1 MISLK
6 RLKPEASMLACTHRV
21 ELISLLDKH
30 TLLICEVKTI
40 SHCDFTFLTRKISQ
54 SQSLSLTQ
62 STSEN
67 GHQCVSGSSSVV

>member
-1 MISLK
+1 MFERGFNTSFSVNISND
-6 RLKPEASMLACTHRV
+6 RLPMNMTV
-21 ELISLLDKH
+21 
-30 TLLICEVKTI
+30 CEVKTI